1 MHKSARLRGTPRE
14 APPAQTNSE
23 EQILNAGSNTAMQAR
38 LPDIF
43 TTPPSVKTEIEQY
56 EESSWL
62 IQYSENSMVI
72 HFFWGIF
79 SCILMWNAHL
89 ECSLVA
95 KKKKC
100 AHFFIRTGQ
109 LAKAAKIAF
118 LMYY

>member
-43 TTPPSVKTEIEQY
+43 TTPPSVRTEIEQY

-72 HFFWGIF
+72 HFFFGDF
-79 SCILMWNAHL
+79 FLHSNV
-89 ECSLVA
+89 ECSPGVFIGSQ
-95 KKKKC
+95 KKKC